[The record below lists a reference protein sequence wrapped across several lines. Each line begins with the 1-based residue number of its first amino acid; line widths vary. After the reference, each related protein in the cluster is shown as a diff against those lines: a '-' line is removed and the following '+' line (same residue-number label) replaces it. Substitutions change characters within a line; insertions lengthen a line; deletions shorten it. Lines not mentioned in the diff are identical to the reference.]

1 MPPVFIA
8 IGNVIAAAWIGGLAS
23 LGVGL
28 AAATALGYGL
38 LAAAAVGLYQYQKRK
53 ARDAYNSQLKDRL
66 VMTATAEGPRQRI
79 YGRARVSG
87 EVIFKSVSGPR
98 KEFYTLVVAFAGHEV
113 DAFEQ
118 WYINDLPVTLSGPV
132 VQEAPYGVGQRREPR
147 KYSGVGTGSL
157 LELNTLWP
165 LTDAVVTVAGSN
177 GKRIQ
182 IPVTIID
189 SDTVQFTVAAG
200 VAYELDYIALPYDS
214 FLAILP
220 FNGDPYQDLSAIVK
234 NPGYGA
240 DNTIVTSADKFSGIA
255 CAVVV
260 LSYDPDVFTSGVPT
274 ISCVIRGAKVYDP
287 RSGLTAWSDNPALC
301 ARDWALYEN
310 GGNCDIGEIDDA
322 SFIAAANA
330 CDVSTSYTVNGVA
343 QTQKLYRLGY
353 VAKLDQSPD
362 AHMGEMV
369 EAMAGKHAWDGG
381 KLRVRAGA
389 YSAPVLTLDESFVAG
404 PISISRGASQ
414 ADLVNIYRP
423 MIADSAQGYV
433 PVPIPE
439 LRITSYITEDGQEL
453 PSELTLGGVN
463 FAPQALHVC
472 GVFARDMREGLTVNI
487 ECNLKVFPLQLF
499 DVVRLTIARY
509 GWADKTFEVLAKE
522 FTHGG
527 TIRLSLKETSAT
539 IYQVA
544 AGFSV
549 DTASNNT
556 ALSNPW
562 DIPQVTGVVL
572 DSENYL
578 LLQADGTVLTRL
590 RVGFADIQR
599 QAVKIGGWIDVS
611 YSVAGSGVWQMHTV
625 DGSANEVFVNG
636 LQDGELYLIQVRAR
650 SAIHA
655 GEWSA
660 LQVHRIIG
668 KTAPPPTPDAFTITT
683 QADGTRVLSGGYV
696 TTGKPIDFAGY
707 LLRYRQGAGPYT
719 WDDMLP
725 FQTDQ
730 GFVTSLPLETNLLNA
745 GTWSLALAAVDTSG
759 NRSPELQILG
769 VLPNPR
775 LGDALTFIVL
785 ESIGWPGTLTNGVRD
800 TFEGLPIIGAAE
812 QSTWASLTT
821 WDAWTRWTHH
831 PVASWTYQLDD
842 EDLGS
847 VVSTLPVV
855 DLDGVGVFVT
865 EEQHS
870 TDGTTWTAWSAIAGS
885 FLARYVRIR
894 VSITATGPTGVGVT
908 QHTYIRSMRVVY
920 TASVSQE
927 VIEDISPAALTG
939 SYRIGTGDIRLPITG
954 TYATLRVESIVI
966 QSSSAGT
973 WTWQLVD
980 KDTTVGPRVKF
991 FNAGVLADPPLIDA
1005 VIRGIRT

>member
-28 AAATALGYGL
+28 AAATVLGYGL

-98 KEFYTLVVAFAGHEV
+98 KEWYTLVVAFAGHEV

-118 WYINDLPVTLSGPV
+118 WYINDLPVTLAGPV
-132 VQEAPYGVGQRREPR
+132 VQESPYGVGQRKEPR
-147 KYSGVGTGSL
+147 KFSGVGTGSL
-157 LELNTLWP
+157 LELNTIWP
-165 LTDAVVTVAGSN
+165 ITDAVVTIAGSN

-189 SDTVQFTVAAG
+189 ADTVQFTVANG

-214 FLAILP
+214 FLSILP
-220 FNGDPYQDLSAIVK
+220 FNGDPGQDLSAIVK

-255 CAVVV
+255 CAVIV

-287 RSGLTAWSDNPALC
+287 RTLTTAWSDNPALC
-301 ARDWALYEN
+301 ARDFALYEN
-310 GGNCDIGEIDDA
+310 GGNCDISEIDEA

-343 QTQKLYRLGY
+343 QTQNLYRLGY
-353 VAKLDQSPD
+353 VAKLDQSPE

-389 YSAPVLTLDESFVAG
+389 YSAPVVTINESFVAG
-404 PISISRGASQ
+404 PISITRGAAQ
-414 ADLVNIYRP
+414 ADLVNVYRP

-472 GVFARDMREGLTVNI
+472 GVFARDMREGLTVNV
-487 ECNLKVFPLQLF
+487 ECNLKAFPLQLF

-539 IYQVA
+539 IYQVD

-549 DTASNNT
+549 DTSSNNT
-556 ALSNPW
+556 ALSSPW

-650 SAIHA
+650 SAIYA
-655 GEWSA
+655 GPWSA
-660 LQVHRIIG
+660 MFAHRIIG

-696 TTGKPIDFAGY
+696 TTTKPIDFAGY

-812 QSTWASLTT
+812 QSTWASLVD

-894 VSITATGPTGVGVT
+894 VSITATGPTGAGVT
-908 QHTYIRSMRVVY
+908 QYTYIRSMRVVY

-939 SYRIGTGDIRLPITG
+939 AYRIGTGDIRLPITG

-991 FNAGVLADPPLIDA
+991 FNAGTLADPPLIDA
-1005 VIRGIRT
+1005 VIKGIRT